1 MEDGYKPKYKIGDRV
16 KYQIYATSN
25 ISGEGIIREVPD
37 AQAFEHPVNSYR
49 IRYRVRHDG
58 GTETR
63 YVEVGVME
71 DEIVECVSTPST

>member
-1 MEDGYKPKYKIGDRV
+1 MGDEYIPKYKVGDRV

-25 ISGEGIIREVPD
+25 ISGEGTIHEVPD
-37 AQAFEHPVNSYR
+37 AKAFEHPINHYR

-71 DEIVECVSTPST
+71 EEIIECVSTLST